1 MTEKEV
7 LARAAIQK
15 TMAICAQMGDRR
27 KADEYAACFAEDGEL
42 ILDKAYKGREAIRGW
57 MGYRPDTTASAKQ
70 ATASATPS
78 FVCHNL
84 TTCRIDLTSET
95 TAEVKTYFFVT
106 TSIGPDHCGYY
117 DDVFVKAGD
126 EWLIASR
133 RPKALWMSPDSVM
146 PRTARADD
154 KL

>member
-27 KADEYAACFAEDGEL
+27 KADAYAACFAEDGEL
-42 ILDKAYKGREAIRGW
+42 VLDKAYQGREAIRGW
-57 MGYRPDTTASAKQ
+57 MGQRPGAGAAEQ
-70 ATASATPS
+70 ATASAPPT

-95 TAEVKTYFFVT
+95 TADVKTYFFVT
-106 TSIGPDHCGYY
+106 TSVGPDHCGYY
-117 DDVFVKAGD
+117 DDVFVQVGD
-126 EWLIASR
+126 EWLIKSR

-146 PRTARADD
+146 PKTGPR
-154 KL
+154 